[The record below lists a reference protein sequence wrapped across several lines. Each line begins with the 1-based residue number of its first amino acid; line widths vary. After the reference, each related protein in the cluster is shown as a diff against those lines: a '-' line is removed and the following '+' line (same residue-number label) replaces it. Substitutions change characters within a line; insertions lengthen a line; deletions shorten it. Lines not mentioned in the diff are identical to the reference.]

1 MASVTFPPAL
11 GGDGSTVTDDTNA
24 TTGLANGG
32 HRARF
37 VPSLGQAVAVMSGG
51 VAAAQAK
58 VDLAAAQVTLATNQ
72 ANAAAASQSAAAASA
87 ASAVNAPGTSA
98 TSTSSLVV
106 GTGSK
111 SLTVQTGKAF
121 VVGQPVMIADS
132 ANPSLNW
139 MAGNITAY
147 TSGTGA
153 LVVDVV
159 WIRGS
164 GTIASWVVSLSAPA
178 NPAAVSRAGD
188 TMTGVLN
195 WATTTTVASAATVD
209 LSTTTNTVNVTG
221 TATITSLG
229 TVAAGA
235 HRLVTFAGALTLTH
249 NATSLVLPSGDNIL
263 TAAGDSAEFLSLG
276 SGNWKCTAYLPAVG
290 QIATQAEAQAGTAT
304 NRVMTPLRV
313 VQAIQS
319 QQNPLLNYTL
329 GFV

>member
-37 VPSLGQAVAVMSGG
+37 VPSLGQAVAVMSGA
-51 VAAAQAK
+51 VSQAG
-58 VDLAAAQVTLATNQ
+58 ASAG
-72 ANAAAASQSAAAASA
+72 AAAASQSAAAASA

-153 LVVDVV
+153 LVVDAV

-188 TMTGVLN
+188 TMTGALN

-221 TATITSLG
+221 TVTITSLG

-249 NATSLVLPSGDNIL
+249 NATSLILPGSANIL

-304 NRVMTPLRV
+304 NRIMTPLAV
-313 VQAIQS
+313 AQAVQYQQS
-319 QQNPLLNYTL
+319 PMVLYNL
-329 GFV
+329 GII